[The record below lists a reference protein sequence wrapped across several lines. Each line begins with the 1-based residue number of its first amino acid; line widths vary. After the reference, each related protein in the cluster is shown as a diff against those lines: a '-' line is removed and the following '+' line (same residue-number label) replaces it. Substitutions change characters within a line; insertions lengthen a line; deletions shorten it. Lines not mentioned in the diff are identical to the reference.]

1 MIKIGGKKKEKK
13 YAKAYTEGVEILKQI
28 PKEEYEKIPETE
40 IQFYENNCDKNY
52 KYEYDENK
60 TIKEQPI
67 SREANAVIISIY
79 MNYFANEKQKG
90 IINEILKQ
98 NSINAENEKKEKYD
112 INNIFSKENN
122 ISSNNTDSQNNSE
135 NDSSVE
141 DSSNENDKKDT
152 SENLPVE
159 INDKKENFIKKIINK
174 IKKMFVKA

>member
-1 MIKIGGKKKEKK
+1 MDKK
-13 YAKAYTEGVEILKQI
+13 YAKAYTEVIEILKHI
-28 PKEEYEKIPETE
+28 PKEEYNKIPETE

-52 KYEYDENK
+52 KYVYDENK

-98 NSINAENEKKEKYD
+98 NSINAENEKKKKYD
-112 INNIFSKENN
+112 INNG
-122 ISSNNTDSQNNSE
+122 SSD
-135 NDSSVE
+135 E
-141 DSSNENDKKDT
+141 DSSNENDKKNT
-152 SENLPVE
+152 SENLPIE

-174 IKKMFVKA
+174 IKKLFVKA

>member
-1 MIKIGGKKKEKK
+1 MDKK
-13 YAKAYTEGVEILKQI
+13 YAKAYTEVVEILKHI

-98 NSINAENEKKEKYD
+98 NSINAENEKKKKYD
-112 INNIFSKENN
+112 INNIF
-122 ISSNNTDSQNNSE
+122 
-135 NDSSVE
+135 
-141 DSSNENDKKDT
+141 
-152 SENLPVE
+152 
-159 INDKKENFIKKIINK
+159 
-174 IKKMFVKA
+174 

>member
-1 MIKIGGKKKEKK
+1 MEKK
-13 YAKAYTEGVEILKQI
+13 YAKAYTEVIEILKHI
-28 PKEEYEKIPETE
+28 PKEEYDKIPETE

-52 KYEYDENK
+52 KYVYDENK

-98 NSINAENEKKEKYD
+98 NSINSEKEKKEKYD
-112 INNIFSKENN
+112 VNNIFSKEST
-122 ISSNNTDSQNNSE
+122 ISSNNIDSQNNSK
-135 NDSSVE
+135 NDSSEE
-141 DSSNENDKKDT
+141 DSSYENDKKDT
-152 SENLPVE
+152 SENLPIE

-174 IKKMFVKA
+174 IKKLFVKA